1 MMEKL
6 SFHWNCSSSTE
17 LGWKKGRPK
26 RKLRPDIP
34 LWLMHQGGGGGRTS
48 PNPVQ
53 PPMEVSGRS
62 GGCTCSR
69 GRQSRAYWKRN
80 SFKRVGETAQGQEGM
95 KAVRG

>member
-34 LWLMHQGGGGGRTS
+34 LWLMHRVVGLEPNS
-48 PNPVQ
+48 PNSVQ

-80 SFKRVGETAQGQEGM
+80 SFKRGGGAGQGQEGM
-95 KAVRG
+95 KALVR